1 MTKKPFNFLKKMKTF
16 FLTPVCQQLI
26 KMPYEYAKDLD
37 QDLERFWD
45 YAKFLSKIKGFKDEA
60 ILNRT
65 FAGYFDDDINLIR
78 ECLRGLVKLFVLSED
93 DSKWFGPLLEY
104 DQSCMNDKQ
113 QLARVDT
120 CLEML
125 RKYTNVS
132 RAVKDSIFMEDDS
145 ELTIE
150 DFDFKYGLVVE

>member
-1 MTKKPFNFLKKMKTF
+1 MKTI
-16 FLTPVCQQLI
+16 FLTPVCQQLS

-37 QDLERFWD
+37 RDLERFWV
-45 YAKFLSKIKGFKDEA
+45 YAKFLSEIKGYEDES

-65 FAGYFDDDINLIR
+65 FTGYFDDDINLVR
-78 ECLRGLVKLFVLSED
+78 ECIRGLVKLFVLSED

-113 QLARVDT
+113 QLGRVDT

-132 RAVKDSIFMEDDS
+132 RRLKESIFTGDDS
-145 ELTIE
+145 ELTIK
-150 DFDFKYGLVVE
+150 DLNLKYGLVIE

>member
-1 MTKKPFNFLKKMKTF
+1 MKLFL
-16 FLTPVCQQLI
+16 LTLVCQQLF

-37 QDLERFWD
+37 RDLERFWD
-45 YAKFLSKIKGFKDEA
+45 YAKFLSKIKGYDDES
-60 ILNRT
+60 ILNRKLDDS
-65 FAGYFDDDINLIR
+65 FDEGINLVR

-113 QLARVDT
+113 QLGRVDT

-132 RAVKDSIFMEDDS
+132 RAVKESIFMEDDS
-145 ELTIE
+145 GLTIE
-150 DFDFKYGLVVE
+150 DLKLKYGPVVE